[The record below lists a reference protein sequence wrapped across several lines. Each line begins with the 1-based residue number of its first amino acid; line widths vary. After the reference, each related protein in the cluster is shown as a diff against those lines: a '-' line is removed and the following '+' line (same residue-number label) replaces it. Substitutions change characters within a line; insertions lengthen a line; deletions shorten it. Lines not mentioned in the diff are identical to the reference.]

1 MGDGGGNPAV
11 ALSSLPAGAKA
22 RLASVDAGAGLR
34 ARLVAMGLRPGVPV
48 TVVHNRGRGPFLVA
62 VQGTRI
68 MLGRGMAEKV
78 LVWPLAE
85 CAAAGG
91 KPADPSPEEPL

>member
-1 MGDGGGNPAV
+1 
-11 ALSSLPAGAKA
+11 
-22 RLASVDAGAGLR
+22 
-34 ARLVAMGLRPGVPV
+34 MGLRPGVAV

-68 MLGRGMAEKV
+68 MLGRGMADKV

-85 CAAAGG
+85 CPAAGG
-91 KPADPSPEEPL
+91 KPADSPPADPL